1 MNIFISYRRDDSII
15 SAKLVHNELVA
26 RFGAEQVFMDIEGI
40 GYGDDFV
47 QTIDSHLESA
57 DVVLV
62 VIGPSWVEMI
72 EARLHGDDW
81 VRHEVARAL
90 QLYADSGGGSNGR
103 PRILP
108 LLVDKCKEPSV
119 TLPPDMVSLQRLNM
133 FKFDERA
140 LKASV
145 NTLVEAINRKTFE
158 EKTIELEEEKK
169 WSRTAWIAGPL
180 IGILVFFAGLA
191 GLFEKFGIDTMI
203 GTATMAVANIGHT
216 DEPAPWSGQV
226 VLVAIDEQSLKSLG
240 RAKFDSTWRMEHA
253 RFIQKAASAGAR
265 TVAFDV
271 TFSSAGEDAAGDA
284 ALEQALRDTR
294 EKMPVV
300 FGVDEMNGNE
310 PVIHAK
316 FAELARWGIAC
327 AGTKR
332 NFAYAMP
339 LAVQRDVQRDVIPPV
354 PKTKPL
360 EERVIVHPSLALAA
374 FSGGGSVEPLDQ
386 VAQTLQVFL
395 PRVKRSQFVNFFSD
409 ESVDQSQGG
418 CGAVAEGDRIAM
430 QLFDPSAIPG
440 LRSAPQRLAYE
451 SVLAGDAQ
459 TLQALKDKIV
469 LVGTQFAKTD
479 KFSLGAGGDRWGVE
493 LFAQQ
498 IDALVRETAIQPLGA
513 VAQLALMVMLGLTG
527 AVVAFHLRKWQALR
541 RNAVLLGIAILFAV
555 LVVIWYRSEQQLIGL
570 HYGVGALILGAWI
583 VGILNRRKTT

>member
-1 MNIFISYRRDDSII
+1 MLRIIRLSCDQGYRTHMNIFISYRRDDSII

-90 QLYADSGGGSNGR
+90 KLYADSGGGSNGR

-119 TLPPDMVSLQRLNM
+119 TLPPDMASLQRLNM

-145 NTLVEAINRKTFE
+145 NTLVEAINQKTFE

-169 WSRTAWIAGPL
+169 WSRVAWIAGPL
-180 IGILVFFAGLA
+180 MGILVFFAGLG
-191 GLFEKFGIDTMI
+191 GLFEKFGIDTMMA
-203 GTATMAVANIGHT
+203 TATMAAAHIGRSN
-216 DEPAPWSGQV
+216 EPAPWSGQV
-226 VLVAIDEQSLKSLG
+226 VLVTIDEKSAKALG
-240 RAKFDSTWRMEHA
+240 HPKFDSTWRGDHA
-253 RFIQKAASAGAR
+253 RFIQKAASARAR
-265 TVAFDV
+265 TVAFDI
-271 TFSSAGEDAAGDA
+271 TFSGAGEDAAGDA
-284 ALEQALRDTR
+284 ALEQALLDSQ

-316 FAELARWGIAC
+316 FANLARWGIAC

-339 LAVQRDVQRDVIPPV
+339 LAVQRLKIPPA
-354 PKTKPL
+354 PEAKPL
-360 EERVIVHPSLALAA
+360 HERVVVHPSLALAA
-374 FSGGGSVEPLDQ
+374 FSGGGSTEPLDQ
-386 VAQTLQVFL
+386 IEQSLQIFL
-395 PRVKRSQFVNFFSD
+395 PREKRSQSVNFFSD
-409 ESVDQSQGG
+409 ES
-418 CGAVAEGDRIAM
+418 AAT
-430 QLFDPSAIPG
+430 G
-440 LRSAPQRLAYE
+440 LRSSHQR
-451 SVLAGDAQ
+451 
-459 TLQALKDKIV
+459 
-469 LVGTQFAKTD
+469 
-479 KFSLGAGGDRWGVE
+479 
-493 LFAQQ
+493 
-498 IDALVRETAIQPLGA
+498 
-513 VAQLALMVMLGLTG
+513 
-527 AVVAFHLRKWQALR
+527 
-541 RNAVLLGIAILFAV
+541 
-555 LVVIWYRSEQQLIGL
+555 
-570 HYGVGALILGAWI
+570 
-583 VGILNRRKTT
+583 